1 MFNAIA
7 NNKLDEV
14 KKIHQNGYKLTRSL
28 FNWSAICGN
37 LEVMKW
43 LHSEG
48 CQFDEYT
55 YISAAK
61 NGDLE
66 IIKWL
71 HELGCPCNI
80 GVYIDSI
87 KENEET
93 LELVKLVNC
102 EVFDEAVEITSVSSR
117 FQQTYQTFV

>member
-7 NNKLDEV
+7 NSKLDDV
-14 KKIHQNGYKLTRSL
+14 KKIHKMGYKLTKGL
-28 FNWSAICGN
+28 LNWATICGN
-37 LEVMKW
+37 LEIMKW
-43 LHSEG
+43 LHGEG
-48 CQFDEYT
+48 YSPDEYIH
-55 YISAAK
+55 ISAAK

-80 GVYIDSI
+80 PIYIDSI
-87 KENEET
+87 RENEET

-102 EVFDEAVEITSVSSR
+102 VVLHEAIEK
-117 FQQTYQTFV
+117 Y